1 MIRLDQGDGP
11 LRFRMAIERRLCVGP
26 PDAQFMFG
34 GAGLGAA
41 IAAMETAT
49 GRPVVWATAQ
59 YLSFARP
66 DAVLDLEVVVPVTGR
81 YSSQARVIA
90 RVEGQEIITVN
101 AALGSR
107 PGDVS
112 MSWPEIPTVPPPGD
126 CPAMTFDWKRR
137 TDDLNSQFDQR
148 IAAGRFGPER
158 NDGIPSPDGCSAM
171 WVRPSD
177 PAEPIDRVMLALM
190 ADFVPSGVGHALGA
204 STGGN
209 SLDNTIRFL
218 DVRPTEWVLCSTRIH
233 GVHAGFGHGRMHLFA
248 EDGALLA
255 TASQSMIIRRH
266 GPEVG

>member
-1 MIRLDQGDGP
+1 
-11 LRFRMAIERRLCVGP
+11 MAIERRLCVGP

-66 DAVLDLEVVVPVTGR
+66 GAELDLEVVVPVTGR

-90 RVEGQEIITVN
+90 RVEGREIITVN

-107 PGDVS
+107 PDEVATA
-112 MSWPEIPTVPPPGD
+112 WPVRPAVPPPAD
-126 CPAMTFDWKRR
+126 CPGMTFDWKRR
-137 TDDLNSQFDQR
+137 DDDLNAQFDQR
-148 IAAGRFGPER
+148 IALGRFGAAR
-158 NDGIPSPDGCSAM
+158 ADGMASADGRSAM
-171 WVRPSD
+171 WVRPRD
-177 PAEPIDRVMLALM
+177 PAAPIDRVMLAVM
-190 ADFVPSGVGHALGA
+190 ADFLPSGIGHALGA
-204 STGGN
+204 SAGGN

-218 DVRPTEWVLCSTRIH
+218 NPLPTAWVLCAIRIH
-233 GVHAGFGHGRMHLFA
+233 GVHAGFAHGRMHLFA

-255 TASQSMIIRRH
+255 TASQSMIVRRH
-266 GPEVG
+266 SPEPG